1 MRKIMLGVVLLAA
14 MLSACSEEP
23 TATAQVRPI
32 RSAVAE
38 AKDLG
43 ETIMQTG
50 EVRPRLE
57 TAMSF
62 RLNGQLTYRAET
74 GSTVRAGDI
83 VAAVDKTPSNN
94 NLLTATA
101 EQASA
106 KSAVALAE
114 MTAERSQDLFAK
126 NVTSKAQMQETQAN
140 LEAAQARLEVA
151 AATLASAKETLS
163 YTELKAQRD
172 GIISSVAA
180 NEGQVVNA
188 GQVVVTLISKE
199 ERDAVFDIPERLLA
213 LKSSDPVVDVSLI
226 SNPDI
231 DARGRVRE
239 ITPAADAST
248 RTFRVKVALD
258 GASNEM
264 PFGSAVLGKIVLS
277 PKKLFQLPAS
287 ALTNDGGASAVF
299 VYDRATGKLQYRKV
313 HLERFDDNDL
323 LISAG
328 LSNGDIVATAGVSK
342 LRDGEVVTLEGEAG
356 K

>member
-1 MRKIMLGVVLLAA
+1 M
-14 MLSACSEEP
+14 
-23 TATAQVRPI
+23 
-32 RSAVAE
+32 
-38 AKDLG
+38 
-43 ETIMQTG
+43 
-50 EVRPRLE
+50 
-57 TAMSF
+57 
-62 RLNGQLTYRAET
+62 
-74 GSTVRAGDI
+74 
-83 VAAVDKTPSNN
+83 
-94 NLLTATA
+94 
-101 EQASA
+101 
-106 KSAVALAE
+106 
-114 MTAERSQDLFAK
+114 
-126 NVTSKAQMQETQAN
+126 
-140 LEAAQARLEVA
+140 
-151 AATLASAKETLS
+151 
-163 YTELKAQRD
+163 
-172 GIISSVAA
+172 
-180 NEGQVVNA
+180 
-188 GQVVVTLISKE
+188 
-199 ERDAVFDIPERLLA
+199 
-213 LKSSDPVVDVSLI
+213 
-226 SNPDI
+226 
-231 DARGRVRE
+231 RE

>member
-23 TATAQVRPI
+23 TATAEVRPI

-43 ETIMQTG
+43 ENIMQTG

-62 RLNGQLTYRAET
+62 RLNGQLTYRVET

-83 VAAVDKTPSNN
+83 VAALDKTPSNN

-106 KSAVALAE
+106 KSAVALAKR
-114 MTAERSQDLFAK
+114 TAERSQDLFAK
-126 NVTSKAQMQETQAN
+126 NVASKAQMQETQAS

-226 SNPDI
+226 S
-231 DARGRVRE
+231 
-239 ITPAADAST
+239 
-248 RTFRVKVALD
+248 
-258 GASNEM
+258 
-264 PFGSAVLGKIVLS
+264 IVLKRS
-277 PKKLFQLPAS
+277 
-287 ALTNDGGASAVF
+287 G
-299 VYDRATGKLQYRKV
+299 LQQ
-313 HLERFDDNDL
+313 
-323 LISAG
+323 S
-328 LSNGDIVATAGVSK
+328 
-342 LRDGEVVTLEGEAG
+342 
-356 K
+356 